1 MSQKEDRTQ
10 RATAVPLTPGE
21 ARAFARI
28 ARGSARPPAAASRD
42 VQQLK
47 KLRLVE
53 EVGGVLRLTVIGQDL
68 AVQLSQA
75 DALAAKSGD
84 T

>member
-1 MSQKEDRTQ
+1 MSKEDRTE
-10 RATAVPLTPGE
+10 RATAVPLTPDE
-21 ARAFARI
+21 ARALRRVAN
-28 ARGSARPPAAASRD
+28 GSVQNMLASSPD
-42 VQQLK
+42 IEQLK

-68 AVQLSQA
+68 AAQLSQA
-75 DALAAKSGD
+75 DALAARPRD

>member
-1 MSQKEDRTQ
+1 MSREEDRTE
-10 RATAVPLTPGE
+10 RATAVPLTPDE
-21 ARAFARI
+21 ARALRRVAN
-28 ARGSARPPAAASRD
+28 GSAPPPASSPD

-68 AVQLSQA
+68 AAQLPQA
-75 DALAAKSGD
+75 DALAAKPRA

>member
-1 MSQKEDRTQ
+1 MSREEDRTE
-10 RATAVPLTPGE
+10 RAMAVPLTPDE
-21 ARAFARI
+21 ARALRRVAN
-28 ARGSARPPAAASRD
+28 GSGQPPPASSPD

-68 AVQLSQA
+68 AAQLSQA
-75 DALAAKSGD
+75 DALAAKPRD
-84 T
+84 K